1 LAGDAVFDDY
11 MQVFRTGLLL
21 AGLLMLPV
29 MQRDAAAATAA
40 AAKPS
45 PKAEANLILLEV
57 RLGNQQLS
65 DGITAYEIGRHV
77 FLPLGEMSRL
87 LTLAVRVTDEGRASG
102 YILTED
108 RNFSLDVPEGA
119 VHAGGKR
126 EELDR
131 TQVKVEAED
140 IYVDSRL
147 LARWLPVDLD
157 IDMPSLALKVRPRE
171 PLPLQE
177 RLARRQ
183 RGNLPGNLGVYADPG
198 YPHLATPYRV
208 AGVPFID
215 QTLSVAS
222 GSTGADSTGGGRR
235 QTDASYTAYLT
246 ADLLGMEAT
255 LYASRSRQDPSSGL
269 RLTLGRNDPDAGLL
283 GPLHA
288 RTALFGSVAVPGV
301 ANISASS
308 ATGDGIALS
317 NRPLNQPTSFDRHT
331 LQGDLPPG
339 WDVEL
344 YYNEA
349 LVGFQQSRPD
359 GKYNFPGQPLAYG
372 PNDFRLVFHGP
383 LGQLRVERQSFLLE
397 ESAVPR
403 GQLFYDVA
411 AHRDQY
417 GRARALT
424 QFEWGLNEHLN
435 ATGGWQRVPLSDG
448 REQGYANLGLRSY
461 WSAFILSGDLARAD
475 DGGRL
480 GQLSLKTR
488 LGNVALSASRARLDG
503 FTSEFFPQTPD
514 PVRTRDA
521 LRADGA
527 VMPLGGIFF
536 PLSLEVQRDTLVSRK
551 ENVSVQGRV
560 SAYRD
565 GTAVTNALRWQSLD
579 GVRMADGLLQVS
591 RRVAGIGLTGQLQY
605 LLKPAA
611 ELGSAAVSA
620 DRYLADGY
628 LVNLGLARMF
638 DTRETR
644 VTGALNKSL
653 GSFGLGMNGF
663 YSSRHEYGAG
673 VQFFMAMGLEPQH
686 RRLMTEAQPMANMG
700 SASIRVYLDKNLNGK
715 MDGTDEPI
723 KGVGFTIN
731 GGNHIVRTDADGIA
745 YLSRLPA
752 HQNVDLAL
760 DPNTLE
766 DPQWQ
771 PQLKG
776 VRIVPRP
783 GTVTQV
789 EFAVAITGEI
799 DGTTYFMSKGKS
811 RPIGDLQLQLLDATR
826 KVVARMTS
834 ASDGYYV
841 ITGVL
846 PGDYLLRVAPEQL
859 KRLGLSDTGMHMIT
873 IGPDGTVLNG
883 RDFYV
888 QPKSEG

>member
-1 LAGDAVFDDY
+1 

-21 AGLLMLPV
+21 AGLLMLPGL
-29 MQRDAAAATAA
+29 QRGAAAATAA

-45 PKAEANLILLEV
+45 PKAEANLVLLEV
-57 RLGNQQLS
+57 RLGNQVLS
-65 DGITAYEIGRHV
+65 DGVTGYEIGRHV
-77 FLPLGEMSRL
+77 FLPLGEMARL

-108 RNFSLDVPEGA
+108 RNFSLDVAEGA
-119 VHAGGKR
+119 VHTGGKR

-131 TQVKVEAED
+131 SQVKVEAED
-140 IYVDSRL
+140 IYVDSQL

-157 IDMPSLALKVRPRE
+157 IDMSSLALTVRPRE

-177 RLARRQ
+177 RLVRRQ
-183 RGNLPGNLGVYADPG
+183 RGNLPGNQGVYADPG
-198 YPHLATPYRV
+198 YPRLAAPYR
-208 AGVPFID
+208 AASVPFID
-215 QTLSVAS
+215 QTLGVTTGSNGGPAIGRAGSV
-222 GSTGADSTGGGRR
+222 GRR
-235 QTDASYTAYLT
+235 SSTEASYTAYLT
-246 ADLLGMEAT
+246 ADLLGMEAA
-255 LYASRSRQDPSSGL
+255 LYASRNRQDPSSGL
-269 RLTLGRNDPDAGLL
+269 RATLGRHDPDAGLL
-283 GPLHA
+283 GPLRA
-288 RTALFGSVAVPGV
+288 RTALFGSVALPGV
-301 ANISASS
+301 DNISASS

-349 LVGFQQSRPD
+349 LVGFQQSRAD
-359 GKYNFPGQPLAYG
+359 GKYSFRDQPLAYG

-397 ESAVPR
+397 QSAVPR
-403 GQLFYDVA
+403 GQLFYDLA

-417 GRARALT
+417 GRPRALA
-424 QFEWGLNEHLN
+424 QFEWGLGDHLN
-435 ATGGWQRVPLSDG
+435 ATGGWQRVPLPDG
-448 REQGYANLGLRSY
+448 SEQGYANLGLRSY
-461 WSAFILSGDLARAD
+461 WNSFILSGDMARAD

-480 GQLSLKTR
+480 AQLGLKTR
-488 LGNVALSASRARLDG
+488 IGNVALSASRARLDG
-503 FTSEFFPQTPD
+503 FASEFFARTSD
-514 PVRTRDA
+514 PVRTRDE

-527 VMPLGGIFF
+527 IMPGGGIFF
-536 PLSLEVQRDTLVSRK
+536 PLSLEVRRDTLVSRK
-551 ENVSVQGRV
+551 ENLSLQGRV

-565 GTAVTNALRWQSLD
+565 GTAVSNALRWQSLD
-579 GVRMADGLLQVS
+579 GARVADGLLQVS

-605 LLKPAA
+605 LLKPVG
-611 ELGSAAVSA
+611 ELGSASISA

-628 LVNLGLARMF
+628 LVNVGLARLF
-638 DTRETR
+638 DTREYR
-644 VTGALNKSL
+644 LSGALNKSL
-653 GSFGLGMNGF
+653 GSFGLGVNGF
-663 YSSRHEYGAG
+663 YSTRHDYGAG
-673 VQFFMAMGLEPQH
+673 VQFFMAMGLEPH
-686 RRLMTEAQPMANMG
+686 HGRVMTEAQPMANMG
-700 SASIRVYLDKNLNGK
+700 AASVRVYLDKNLNGK
-715 MDGTDEPI
+715 MDGPDEPI

-731 GGNHIVRTDADGIA
+731 GGNHLARTDADGIA
-745 YLSRLPA
+745 YLARLPA
-752 HQNVDLAL
+752 HQNVDLGL
-760 DPNTLE
+760 DPSTLE

-771 PQLKG
+771 PRVKG

-783 GTVTQV
+783 GTVNQV

-799 DGTTYFMSKGKS
+799 DGTTYFLTKGKS
-811 RPIGDLQLQLLDATR
+811 RPIGDLHLELMDATR
-826 KVVARMTS
+826 KVVSTMTS

-846 PGDYLLRVAPEQL
+846 PGEYLLRVAPDQL

-888 QPKSEG
+888 QPKDEG

>member
-11 MQVFRTGLLL
+11 MRVFRTGLLL
-21 AGLLMLPV
+21 AGLLMPPV
-29 MQRDAAAATAA
+29 LQRDAAAATAA

-57 RLGNQQLS
+57 RLGTEQLS
-65 DGITAYEIGRHV
+65 DGVTAYEIGRRV
-77 FLPLGEMSRL
+77 FLPLGELSRL
-87 LTLAVRVTDEGRASG
+87 LTLAVRVTEEGRASG

-108 RNFSLDVPEGA
+108 RNFSLDVPAGT
-119 VHAGGKR
+119 VHAGGKSA
-126 EELDR
+126 ELDLS
-131 TQVKVEAED
+131 QVKVEAED

-177 RLARRQ
+177 RLARRR
-183 RGNLPGNLGVYADPG
+183 RGNMPGSLGVYADPG
-198 YPHLATPYRV
+198 YPRLATPYRA

-215 QTLSVAS
+215 QTMAVTTS
-222 GSTGADSTGGGRR
+222 GNGAGANGRR
-235 QTDASYTAYLT
+235 QTETSYTAYLT
-246 ADLLGMEAT
+246 TDLLGMEAA

-301 ANISASS
+301 ANISVSS
-308 ATGDGIALS
+308 ATGDGAALS

-359 GKYNFPGQPLAYG
+359 GKYSFRDQPLAYG

-417 GRARALT
+417 GRPRALA
-424 QFEWGLNEHLN
+424 QFEWGLTDHLN
-435 ATGGWQRVPLSDG
+435 ATGGWQRVPLSNG
-448 REQGYANLGLRSY
+448 SAQGYANLGLRSY
-461 WSAFILSGDLARAD
+461 LSSFILSGDLARAD

-480 GQLSLKTR
+480 AQLALKTR

-503 FTSEFFPQTPD
+503 FTSEFFPRTAD
-514 PVRTRDA
+514 PVRTRDE

-527 VMPLGGIFF
+527 IIPGGRTFF
-536 PLSLEVQRDTLVSRK
+536 PLSLEAQRDILLSGK
-551 ENVSVQGRV
+551 ENLALQGRV

-565 GTAVTNALRWQSLD
+565 GTAISNALRWQSLD
-579 GVRMADGLLQVS
+579 GARVADGLLQVS
-591 RRVAGIGLTGQLQY
+591 RRVAGIGITGQLQY
-605 LLKPAA
+605 LLKPVA

-653 GSFGLGMNGF
+653 GSFGLGLNGF
-663 YSSRHEYGAG
+663 YSSRHEYGGG

-700 SASIRVYLDKNLNGK
+700 AASIRVYLDKNLNGK
-715 MDGTDEPI
+715 MDDLDEPI

-731 GGNHIVRTDADGIA
+731 GGNHMVRTDADGVA
-745 YLSRLPA
+745 YLARLPA
-752 HQNVDLAL
+752 HQNVDLGL

-771 PQLKG
+771 PQVKG

-799 DGTTYFMSKGKS
+799 DGTTYFLSKGKS
-811 RPIGDLQLQLLDATR
+811 RPIGDLQLQLMDAKR
-826 KVVARMTS
+826 QVVARMSS

-846 PGDYLLRVAPEQL
+846 PGDYLLRVAPDQL